1 MSLPRQLRDESDFEQ
16 LPEDVA
22 VSAHIADVEERSG
35 FSVYYTFVIEVKT
48 KGGSKYFIYRRYSQ
62 FFALHAKLE
71 NNYAPETGIA
81 PYICALPPLPGKIY
95 VGNKKEI
102 AESRIPL
109 LNAYMKALLT
119 SPVWILLDEDL
130 RLFFYQTT
138 NDSERIPRAL
148 RRLRPQTRRIKKNSQ
163 TISDME
169 RPRAEAL
176 FDFKGN
182 ADQELNFK
190 CGDLIYL
197 LSRVNKNW
205 LEGSTADGVGIFPLS
220 FVRIIKDLP
229 EEKFPASWLRCYF
242 HDYDVCSIRD
252 IPLEEDVKKR
262 PSYNELLQL
271 IRNEFPGIDLALNMK
286 DPDGDLIRL
295 MDNSDMELLVT
306 KGKSKAQL
314 KNFFPWEL
322 HITRMD
328 NLDVYRKMETSG
340 AWEGQK

>member
-1 MSLPRQLRDESDFEQ
+1 MSLPRQLRDGSDFEQ
-16 LPEDVA
+16 LPEDIA

-35 FSVYYTFVIEVKT
+35 FSVYCTFVIEVKT
-48 KGGSKYFIYRRYSQ
+48 RGGSKYFIYRRYSQ
-62 FFALHAKLE
+62 FYTLHTKLDNSYGPE
-71 NNYAPETGIA
+71 NGMA
-81 PYICALPPLPGKIY
+81 PYICTLPSLPEKIY

-109 LNAYMKALLT
+109 LNAYMKALLNL
-119 SPVWILLDEDL
+119 PVWILSDEDL
-130 RLFFYQTT
+130 RLFFHQTKD
-138 NDSERIPRAL
+138 DSIRIPRAL

-163 TISDME
+163 HISDME

-182 ADQELNFK
+182 ADQELSFK

-197 LSRVNKNW
+197 LSRVNNNW
-205 LEGSTADGVGIFPLS
+205 MEGSTTDGVGIFPQS
-220 FVRIIKDLP
+220 FVKIIKDLP
-229 EEKFPASWLRCYF
+229 EEKFPVSCLRCYF

-262 PSYNELLQL
+262 PSYKELLQL
-271 IRNEFPGIDLALNMK
+271 VRNQFPGIDLTLNMK

-306 KGKSKAQL
+306 NGKRKCQL
-314 KNFFPWEL
+314 QNFFPWEI
-322 HITRMD
+322 HITRID
-328 NLDVYRKMETSG
+328 DLDVYRHKE
-340 AWEGQK
+340 

>member
-22 VSAHIADVEERSG
+22 VSAHIADIEERSG
-35 FSVYYTFVIEVKT
+35 FSVFYTFVIEVKT

-62 FFALHAKLE
+62 FFSLHAKLE
-71 NNYAPETGIA
+71 VNYGPENGIA
-81 PYICALPPLPGKIY
+81 PYICTLPPLPAKIY

-102 AESRIPL
+102 AEARIPL
-109 LNAYMKALLT
+109 LTAYMKLLLN
-119 SPVWILLDEDL
+119 SPVWTLLDEDL
-130 RLFFYQTT
+130 RLFFYQTA

-148 RRLRPQTRRIKKNSQ
+148 RRLRPQTRKIKKNPAH
-163 TISDME
+163 ISDME

-182 ADQELNFK
+182 ANQELSFK
-190 CGDLIYL
+190 SGELIYL
-197 LSRVNKNW
+197 LSRVNQNW
-205 LEGSTADGVGIFPLS
+205 LEGSTADGVGIFPQS

-229 EEKFPASWLRCYF
+229 DEKFPVSWLRCYF

-271 IRNEFPGIDLALNMK
+271 IRNQFPGINLALNMK

-295 MDNSDMELLVT
+295 TDNSDMELLVT
-306 KGKSKAQL
+306 KGKRKSQL
-314 KNFFPWEL
+314 ENFFPWEL
-322 HITRMD
+322 HITRID
-328 NLDVYRKMETSG
+328 DLDIYSHGE
-340 AWEGQK
+340 

>member
-62 FFALHAKLE
+62 FFTLHAKLE
-71 NNYAPETGIA
+71 SNYGAENGIP
-81 PYICALPPLPGKIY
+81 PYTCNLPPLPAKIY

-109 LNAYMKALLT
+109 LNAYMKALLK
-119 SPVWILLDEDL
+119 SPIWILLDEDL
-130 RLFFYQTT
+130 RMFFYQTA
-138 NDSERIPRAL
+138 DESKRIPRAL
-148 RRLRPQTRRIKKNSQ
+148 RRLRPPTRRIKKNSQ
-163 TISDME
+163 HISDME

-182 ADQELNFK
+182 ADQELSFK
-190 CGDLIYL
+190 SGDLIYL
-197 LSRVNKNW
+197 LSRVNNNW
-205 LEGSTADGVGIFPLS
+205 LEGSTAEGVGIFPQS

-229 EEKFPASWLRCYF
+229 EEKFPASYLRCYF
-242 HDYDVCSIRD
+242 HDYDVCSISD

-262 PSYNELLQL
+262 PSYNELLTLMRDQ
-271 IRNEFPGIDLALNMK
+271 FPGIDLALNMK

-295 MDNSDMELLVT
+295 TDNSDMELLVT
-306 KGKSKAQL
+306 KGKRKSQL
-314 KNFFPWEL
+314 ENFFPWEL
-322 HITRMD
+322 HVTRTD
-328 NLDVYRKMETSG
+328 DLDVYRNME
-340 AWEGQK
+340 

>member
-22 VSAHIADVEERSG
+22 VSAYIADVEEISG

-62 FFALHAKLE
+62 FFTLHTKLE
-71 NNYAPETGIA
+71 DAYGPENGMA
-81 PYICALPPLPGKIY
+81 PYICSLPPLPAKIY

-102 AESRIPL
+102 AEGRIPL
-109 LNAYMKALLT
+109 LNAYMKALLN

-130 RLFFYQTT
+130 RMFFHQTLE
-138 NDSERIPRAL
+138 DSKRIPRAL
-148 RRLRPQTRRIKKNSQ
+148 RRLRPQTRKIKKNSQ
-163 TISDME
+163 HISDME

-182 ADQELNFK
+182 AIQELSFK

-205 LEGSTADGVGIFPLS
+205 LEGSTTDGVGIFPQS

-229 EEKFPASWLRCYF
+229 VERFPVSWLRCYF
-242 HDYDVCSIRD
+242 HDYNMCSIRD
-252 IPLEEDVKKR
+252 IPLEEDVKQQ
-262 PSYNELLQL
+262 PSYYELLEL
-271 IRNEFPGIDLALNMK
+271 IRNQFPGIDLVLNVK
-286 DPDGDLIRL
+286 DADGDLIRL
-295 MDNSDMELLVT
+295 TDNSDMELLVT
-306 KGKSKAQL
+306 KGKRKSQL
-314 KNFFPWEL
+314 ENFFPWEL
-322 HITRMD
+322 HITRVD
-328 NLDVYRKMETSG
+328 DLDEYRNGE
-340 AWEGQK
+340 

>member
-35 FSVYYTFVIEVKT
+35 FTVYYTFVIEVRT

-62 FFALHAKLE
+62 FFTLHTKLE
-71 NNYAPETGIA
+71 NNYGPESGMA
-81 PYICALPPLPGKIY
+81 PYIFTFPPFPAKIY

-109 LNAYMKALLT
+109 LNAYMKALLN
-119 SPVWILLDEDL
+119 SPVWILLDDDL
-130 RLFFYQTT
+130 RIFFYQTA
-138 NDSERIPRAL
+138 DESKRIPRAL
-148 RRLRPQTRRIKKNSQ
+148 RRLRPPTRRIKKNSQ
-163 TISDME
+163 HILDME

-176 FDFKGN
+176 FDFNGN
-182 ADQELNFK
+182 ANQELNFK

-205 LEGSTADGVGIFPLS
+205 LEGSTADGVGIFPQS

-229 EEKFPASWLRCYF
+229 EEKFPVSYLRCYF
-242 HDYDVCSIRD
+242 HDCDVCSIRD

-262 PSYNELLQL
+262 PSYNELLHLMRDQ
-271 IRNEFPGIDLALNMK
+271 FPGIDLALNMK

-295 MDNSDMELLVT
+295 MDNSDMELLVIN
-306 KGKSKAQL
+306 GKRKSQL
-314 KNFFPWEL
+314 ENFFPWEL
-322 HITRMD
+322 HITRLD
-328 NLDVYRKMETSG
+328 DLDVYNNME
-340 AWEGQK
+340 